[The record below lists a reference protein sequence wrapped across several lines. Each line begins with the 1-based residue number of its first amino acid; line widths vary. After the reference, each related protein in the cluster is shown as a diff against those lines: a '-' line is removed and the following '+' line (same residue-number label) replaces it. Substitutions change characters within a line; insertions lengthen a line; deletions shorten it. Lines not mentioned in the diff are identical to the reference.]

1 MYCSA
6 DISRLEE
13 LLALDQNQRDILDD
27 QMLALLFIV
36 LRLAA
41 CFEE

>member
-13 LLALDQNQRDILDD
+13 LLALDQNQRDILED
-27 QMLALLFIV
+27 QMLALDGEIMEG
-36 LRLAA
+36 RLL
-41 CFEE
+41 

>member
-13 LLALDQNQRDILDD
+13 LLALDQNQRDILEDL
-27 QMLALLFIV
+27 MLALAGEIMEG
-36 LRLAA
+36 RLL
-41 CFEE
+41 